1 MASVKKDVGYTQCD
15 FLKKPCVLKPR
26 IMKSAM
32 EQKYVILIPRI
43 FFIVFV

>member
-1 MASVKKDVGYTQCD
+1 MASVKKDVGYTECD
-15 FLKKPCVLKPR
+15 FLKKACVLKLR

-32 EQKYVILIPRI
+32 EGKYVILIPRI

>member
-1 MASVKKDVGYTQCD
+1 MTSAKKDVGYTQCD
-15 FLKKPCVLKPR
+15 FSKKPCVLKPR

-32 EQKYVILIPRI
+32 EQKYVILIQRI